1 MRVLAILI
9 FSLTTVFSQNKE
21 RILHWSEPVNI
32 ISSPGSGYLAVL
44 PQIEA
49 LEIVDITAGGKS
61 LTIGEVFSADDLW
74 LKSLTFRVKNVSDLS
89 FSVAQL
95 NLFLPEIMPGGPI
108 VILCYGCGEAY
119 GKVKNI
125 APGDEVEMK
134 VAFYNWLTEQIN
146 AKSNLSS
153 ITKAE
158 IRELIVTQPD
168 GQKWM
173 SRCVRTASPKNSCPK
188 PAP

>member
-1 MRVLAILI
+1 MRVNTVFAVLLL
-9 FSLTTVFSQNKE
+9 SLTTVFSQNKE

-32 ISSPGSGYLAVL
+32 INSPGSGYSAVL

-95 NLFLPEIMPGGPI
+95 SLFLS
-108 VILCYGCGEAY
+108 
-119 GKVKNI
+119 
-125 APGDEVEMK
+125 GDH
-134 VAFYNWLTEQIN
+134 AGR
-146 AKSNLSS
+146 S
-153 ITKAE
+153 
-158 IRELIVTQPD
+158 D
-168 GQKWM
+168 GNTVLRVW
-173 SRCVRTASPKNSCPK
+173 
-188 PAP
+188 